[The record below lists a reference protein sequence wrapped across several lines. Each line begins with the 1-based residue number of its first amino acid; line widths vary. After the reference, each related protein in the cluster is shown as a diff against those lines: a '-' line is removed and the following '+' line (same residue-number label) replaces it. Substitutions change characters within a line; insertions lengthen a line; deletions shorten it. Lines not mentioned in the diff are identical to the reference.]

1 MTQMHETCIESDYS
15 HVIPYFYSA
24 PNTDTWTS
32 VNSDDPIQQK
42 QPTSCKAVL
51 RLLKALLQRS
61 LYKSVRSRDA
71 SYLEQGPLARQCI
84 VPRAHHPESVRIR
97 RKRFDG
103 HKELLLLVLDGDDR
117 PCETQEGSGF

>member
-1 MTQMHETCIESDYS
+1 MTQKHEVCIESDHS
-15 HVIPYFYSA
+15 HVIRYSYSA
-24 PNTDTWTS
+24 SSTVPWAIVDF
-32 VNSDDPIQQK
+32 DDPIQ

-51 RLLKALLQRS
+51 MLLKALVQKS
-61 LYKSVRSRDA
+61 LHKSVRSGGA

-103 HKELLLLVLDGDDR
+103 HKQLLLLVLDGDNR
-117 PCETQEGSGF
+117 TCKPQKGSRF